1 MRETIRYGFVLAV
14 ICVVASG
21 LLAGMNSL
29 TKARIIAQ
37 AQTEEDTALREVMP
51 QGQYFDPIKKG
62 EDIIYYKVSN
72 KDGKFIGV
80 AFKASG
86 KGYSSVIDTLVGM
99 ARDST
104 ITAIKIMNQN
114 ETPGLGARVAEP
126 SFRGQFS
133 DKNIQGLVSVQAIT
147 GATIS
152 SKAVIDSVKS
162 RAEEIKKLMTND
174 KIQSTK

>member
-1 MRETIRYGFVLAV
+1 MRETIRYGFILAV

-29 TKARIIAQ
+29 TKSRIIAQ

-51 QGQYFDPIKKG
+51 QGEYFGPVKKG

-72 KDGKFIGV
+72 KDNKFIGV

-99 ARDST
+99 ARDGT

-114 ETPGLGARVAEP
+114 ETPGLGARVIEP
-126 SFRGQFS
+126 SFTEGFVN
-133 DKNIQGLVSVQAIT
+133 KNIQGLSEVQAIT

-152 SKAVIDSVKS
+152 SKAVIGSVQEKS
-162 RAEEIKKLMTND
+162 KEIQKLIKD
-174 KIQSTK
+174 ER

>member
-1 MRETIRYGFVLAV
+1 MRETIRYGFILAV

-29 TKARIIAQ
+29 TKPRIIAQ
-37 AQTEEDTALREVMP
+37 AQTEEEAALREVMP
-51 QGQYFDPIKKG
+51 FGEYFDPVKKG
-62 EDIIYYKVSN
+62 EDLIYYKVRN

-80 AFKASG
+80 ALKASG
-86 KGYSSVIDTLVGM
+86 KGYSSVIDTLAGM
-99 ARDST
+99 ARDGT

-114 ETPGLGARVAEP
+114 ETPGLGARIAES

-133 DKNIQGLVSVQAIT
+133 DKNIQGLANVQAIT

-152 SKAVIDSVKS
+152 SKAVIGSVQEK
-162 RAEEIKKLMTND
+162 AKEIQKLIKDVPKNE
-174 KIQSTK
+174 

>member
-1 MRETIRYGFVLAV
+1 MRETIRYGFILAV

-37 AQTEEDTALREVMP
+37 AQTEEEAALREVMP
-51 QGQYFDPIKKG
+51 QGEYFDPVKKG
-62 EDIIYYKVSN
+62 EEVLYCKVHN

-86 KGYSSVIDTLVGM
+86 KGYSSVIDTLVGL
-99 ARDST
+99 ARDGT
-104 ITAIKIMNQN
+104 IVAIKILNQN
-114 ETPGLGARVAEP
+114 ETPGLGARVAES
-126 SFRGQFS
+126 SFTGQFT
-133 DKNIQGLVSVQAIT
+133 DKNLGGLASIQAIT

-152 SKAVIDSVKS
+152 SKAVIDSVQEK
-162 RAEEIKKLMTND
+162 AKEIQKLIKD
-174 KIQSTK
+174 ER